1 MYLLKGLFIAV
12 VLAYLLTLF
21 GCAGNFF
28 GKSYDCGKMY
38 AVPERE
44 INQAYEWCSVDPSRD
59 FSKNQYGEHRDWRAG
74 NWVR

>member
-21 GCAGNFF
+21 GCSEKFS
-28 GKSYDCGKMY
+28 GKAYDCGKLY

-44 INQAYEWCSVDPSRD
+44 IKQAFEWCSVDPSRD
-59 FSKNQYGEHRDWRAG
+59 MTKNQYGEHRDWKTG
-74 NWVR
+74 VWVR